1 MELNEIL
8 QIALRGGAS
17 DIHLK
22 AGLPPMFRVDGSLVP
37 LKDGKRLP
45 PEEVARM
52 AFGIMNEFQKE
63 KFKQSNEV
71 DLAYGVP
78 GLGRFR
84 VNVFQQRGT
93 IGAVMRVIPT
103 KVMAIKELMLP
114 PILEKICLDERG
126 LILVT
131 GTTGSGKSTTLAA
144 MIDHINATETNHI
157 MTIEDPIEF
166 LIRDKRSIVN
176 QREVGVDTMSFAQAL
191 KSALRQDP
199 DVILVG
205 EMRDHETIE
214 TALAAAETGHLVMS
228 TLHTLDATE
237 TINRIVSAFP
247 PYQQKQVRIQLASVL
262 KAVVSQRL
270 IPRADGKGRVA
281 AVEVLRC
288 TARVKELIEDKDRTK
303 EIPDAISQGFDTY
316 GMQTFDQS
324 LMSLV
329 KQGLVTYEEAHRQA
343 TNPDDFALRFSGISA
358 TSDSKWDNFDGSGSK
373 PVPGSANFGQQNQQP
388 APAATPARAAPAPAA
403 ARPGAPSS
411 VPRPGVPA
419 AAAPTSRV
427 GVPAVGGARP
437 AAPAPAPAPAPAAP
451 KAPAPDDDFQ
461 IERF

>member
-8 QIALRGGAS
+8 TIALRGGAS

-63 KFKQSNEV
+63 KFKNTNEV

-93 IGAVMRVIPT
+93 IGGVLRVIPF
-103 KVMAIKELMLP
+103 KVMSIKDLLLP
-114 PILEKICLDERG
+114 PVLEKIALEERG

-144 MIDHINATETNHI
+144 MIDHINACETNHI

-176 QREVGVDTMSFAQAL
+176 QREVGVDTMSFSQAL

-205 EMRDHETIE
+205 EMRDLETIE
-214 TALAAAETGHLVMS
+214 TALTAAETGHLVMS

-237 TINRIVSAFP
+237 TINRIISVFP
-247 PYQQKQVRIQLASVL
+247 PYQQKQVRLQLAATL
-262 KAVVSQRL
+262 RAVVSQRL
-270 IPRADGKGRVA
+270 VARADGKGRVA
-281 AVEVLRC
+281 AVEILKA
-288 TARVKELIEDKDRTK
+288 TARVREMVEDKDRTK
-303 EIPDAISQGFDTY
+303 EIPDAIAQGHLTY

-329 KQGLVTYEEAHRQA
+329 KNNLVTYDEAKRQA
-343 TNPDDFALRFSGISA
+343 SNPDDFALRFSGISG
-358 TSDSKWDNFDGSGSK
+358 TSDSKWDSFDQKAGE
-373 PVPGSANFGQQNQQP
+373 P
-388 APAATPARAAPAPAA
+388 
-403 ARPGAPSS
+403 
-411 VPRPGVPA
+411 
-419 AAAPTSRV
+419 
-427 GVPAVGGARP
+427 
-437 AAPAPAPAPAPAAP
+437 PAPAPGTAAFAQKSAPAASLGGAPRPATAARTAVPAPAKP
-451 KAPAPDDDFQ
+451 KPPSGGEDGGGNDDFQ

>member
-63 KFKQSNEV
+63 KFKASNEV

-84 VNVFQQRGT
+84 VNIFQQRGT
-93 IGAVMRVIPT
+93 IGAVLRVIPF
-103 KVMAIKELMLP
+103 KVMTIKDLLLP
-114 PILEKICLDERG
+114 PILEKIVGEERG

-144 MIDHINATETNHI
+144 MIDHINANETNHI
-157 MTIEDPIEF
+157 MTVEDPIEF
-166 LIRDKRSIVN
+166 LIRDKRSIIN
-176 QREVGVDTMSFAQAL
+176 QREVGVDTMSFSQAL

-205 EMRDHETIE
+205 EMRDIETIE
-214 TALAAAETGHLVMS
+214 TALHAAETGHLVMS
-228 TLHTLDATE
+228 TLHTLDASE
-237 TINRIVSAFP
+237 TINRIISAFP
-247 PYQQKQVRIQLASVL
+247 PHQQKQIRIQLGSVL

-270 IPRADGKGRVA
+270 VARADGKGRVPA
-281 AVEVLRC
+281 IEVLLA
-288 TARVKELIEDKDRTK
+288 TGRVRELVEDKDRTK
-303 EIPDAISQGFDTY
+303 EIPDAIAQGHVSY

-324 LMSLV
+324 LMALL
-329 KQGLVTYEEAHRQA
+329 KAGLISYEEALRQA
-343 TNPDDFALRFSGISA
+343 TNPDDFALRVSGVSG
-358 TSDSKWDNFDGSGSK
+358 TSDSKWDSFEK
-373 PVPGSANFGQQNQQP
+373 PHEPP
-388 APAATPARAAPAPAA
+388 PAA
-403 ARPGAPSS
+403 G
-411 VPRPGVPA
+411 PRPASPPRPPPPG
-419 AAAPTSRV
+419 AAAP
-427 GVPAVGGARP
+427 GAAVGRIAQTKPGAKP
-437 AAPAPAPAPAPAAP
+437 NAPGGGSAG
-451 KAPAPDDDFQ
+451 DDDFQ